1 MTHRWHWVATLSLA
15 FLVSLMSTQ
24 AILAD
29 EGTVGDI
36 RRLAPDELAGP
47 SKYVRNLLSGRSWLI
62 TNGLDPALGIG
73 LESRRDIAPSSPLT
87 VQPQAGG
94 GGAALV
100 PFRDP
105 SAKFSRNIL
114 IPEDFSALTFQTEPS
129 IAIDPK
135 DPDHLLVGLIDYN
148 FTDMVSYTSID
159 GGTTWEGPHHAKYP
173 RKELAVAGDPIVAF
187 DREGNAY
194 YAFISLNVQEF
205 TVGPILGQAIVSA
218 ISMNSSSDGGFTWN
232 ILV

>member
-1 MTHRWHWVATLSLA
+1 MTHRWHLVATLSLA
-15 FLVSLMSTQ
+15 LLVSLMSTQ

-29 EGTVGDI
+29 EGTFGDI

-73 LESRRDIAPSSPLT
+73 LESRRDIVPSSPLT

-114 IPEDFSALTFQTEPS
+114 
-129 IAIDPK
+129 
-135 DPDHLLVGLIDYN
+135 
-148 FTDMVSYTSID
+148 
-159 GGTTWEGPHHAKYP
+159 
-173 RKELAVAGDPIVAF
+173 
-187 DREGNAY
+187 
-194 YAFISLNVQEF
+194 
-205 TVGPILGQAIVSA
+205 
-218 ISMNSSSDGGFTWN
+218 
-232 ILV
+232 